1 MMSIFDLYL
10 FCVIICIESICRIQR
25 PFIFFVMY
33 YLCVCLFNLFSWG
46 IFIYTNPGGGDFI
59 VCIRATQIV

>member
-25 PFIFFVMY
+25 PFIIFCNV
-33 YLCVCLFNLFSWG
+33 LFMRLSF
-46 IFIYTNPGGGDFI
+46 
-59 VCIRATQIV
+59 